1 MKQWAGMQINIF
13 KGTMLHEKHVGR
25 YAGRHIYRYLTF
37 NNTQVQKQLPE
48 TIWQVQH
55 KKEIELI
62 MLK

>member
-1 MKQWAGMQINIF
+1 MKNMLAGMQ
-13 KGTMLHEKHVGR
+13 VD
-25 YAGRHIYRYLTF
+25 IYTDILTF